1 MKRKNRYLSLYV
13 KKYKSKVMYKSFFL
27 IIVTLFLCSCTN
39 KSLNKISVKQILKI
53 EHQIKTDSTKGED
66 FLSFFDQFKKDTL
79 FQQERLCL
87 PFKQGITVEDF
98 ETGGTRDS
106 TITGNDKKEWLF
118 CSFLIRDSVKYFD
131 QNVVVKHDTVEVT
144 LRPDPKSY
152 YSGEIDARF
161 VRKKGKWFNY
171 YLWITR

>member
-1 MKRKNRYLSLYV
+1 MKKLIPLLFVFALAGCNLHNTSDGLTG
-13 KKYKSKVMYKSFFL
+13 KHIKQMESHIKADSTNGEEFPSFF
-27 IIVTLFLCSCTN
+27 
-39 KSLNKISVKQILKI
+39 
-53 EHQIKTDSTKGED
+53 E
-66 FLSFFDQFKKDTL
+66 QFKRDTL
-79 FQQERLCL
+79 FQQERVCL
-87 PFKQGITVEDF
+87 PFKQGITVDR
-98 ETGGTRDS
+98 GDGSMLDS
-106 TITGNDKKEWLF
+106 TIVGNNKKEWLF

>member
-1 MKRKNRYLSLYV
+1 MNKFIPL
-13 KKYKSKVMYKSFFL
+13 L
-27 IIVTLFLCSCTN
+27 IIALFISCSCRNSANRITN
-39 KSLNKISVKQILKI
+39 KHLSKI
-53 EHQIKTDSTKGED
+53 ENQIKLDSTKGED

>member
-1 MKRKNRYLSLYV
+1 MH
-13 KKYKSKVMYKSFFL
+13 KSYF
-27 IIVTLFLCSCTN
+27 IIFVALFISCSGN
-39 KSLNKISVKQILKI
+39 SSKNKIVIKHLSKI
-53 EHQIKTDSTKGED
+53 ETQIKADSTKGED

-131 QNVVVKHDTVEVT
+131 QDVVVKHDTVEVT